1 MWRTTHAAKAA
12 GWAWTPDNH
21 IDLWSLTAD
30 TNAGKAEGAVMRFSD
45 RGDSAGHRTFRPE
58 APVARSE
65 WIALTPPEETS
76 SIGTWSPDSRRL
88 YYFSDRDGQVCVWSR
103 AVDPATG
110 HPAGDPV
117 AVWHLHEA
125 RHSAGRIGL
134 PLRGL
139 AVARD
144 RIVISLAES
153 TATIWLSTSTQA
165 EGRR

>member
-1 MWRTTHAAKAA
+1 VDAPSETLGRARISPDDR
-12 GWAWTPDNH
+12 WT
-21 IDLWSLTAD
+21 A
-30 TNAGKAEGAVMRFSD
+30 F
-45 RGDSAGHRTFRPE
+45 GHRAGAAIQQFIVPFRPG

-76 SIGTWSPDSRRL
+76 SINAWSPDSGRL
-88 YYFSDRDGQVCVWSR
+88 YYFSNRDGQVCLWSR
-103 AVDPATG
+103 AIDPATG
-110 HPAGDPV
+110 HAVGDPL

-125 RHSAGRIGL
+125 RHSVGRIGL

-153 TATIWLSTSTQA
+153 TATIWLSTST
-165 EGRR
+165 R